1 MPADTPIPRRLQW
14 TLYQQAVVD
23 IELPGGT
30 VRVAPA
36 PPGAAVGPFPA
47 PHVATIH
54 IVTAHN
60 PGGGSASRQDND
72 RAHQELFGLLRRRGL
87 PFRPAVGGDADGRHT
102 EDSAAIVGLSDHEAR
117 VLGQQFG
124 QDAVFAWSATTWR
137 LLSCSGAE
145 EAPTRGWQATRR
157 SQQD

>member
-1 MPADTPIPRRLQW
+1 MPADTPTLRTPQW
-14 TLYQQAVVD
+14 TLYQRAVVD
-23 IELPGGT
+23 IELPEGT

-36 PPGAAVGPFPA
+36 APGVAVGPFPA

-60 PGGGSASRQDND
+60 PGGGSVSRQDND
-72 RAHQELFGLLRRRGL
+72 RAHQELLGLLRRRGL
-87 PFRPAVGGDADGRHT
+87 PFWPAVGGDADGRYT
-102 EDSAAIVGLSDHEAR
+102 EDSAAIVGISDHEAC

-157 SQQD
+157 SPQD